1 MSKYSAV
8 VFDGFSNLQVESD
21 STLGI
26 TTSLE
31 FSTGGRYSVCSV
43 FGFGAIFGTPF
54 STASELATALGGR
67 QETPDHILQ
76 AIKGST
82 TMLLK
87 DSDLSQYYL
96 IPDLLGGG
104 KVFYWSNARRW
115 AASASLVDLVDFLK
129 GQGESVTKSAANAAQ
144 LGFVG
149 YSGGAVKSPYN
160 EIHCLDQFSYLA
172 MSKTHGMAIRKIN
185 NIAEIL
191 GVGSVERDD
200 RSDLLRLVA
209 EQIQENTEIFSSYQ
223 TEKYIC
229 QLTGGLDS
237 RLVFSSVLASDYR
250 DKYSTYTYGLQD
262 SPDMVIAKGLSAEYG
277 VPTTEYSG
285 MRSTLVAQDPAVQS
299 AWSLAQ
305 TGGMTS
311 LGPASLG
318 AFPRPDSVVLAG
330 GWGEMFRGGFPDS
343 PADGADH
350 EALVRWGVNWI
361 LRSGSPYG
369 PRIAYGGLFADQM
382 VEQARE
388 YVESIVKEMADLG
401 IGRSFMPEWMYLR
414 WSTRFNVAEITRSV
428 SPFMHRADPLYTK
441 DMMRLIF
448 STPLKDRRN
457 GALQMDLIATI
468 KPGLETYR
476 YDKDYLTQ
484 DYLSSRGISESMLAD
499 GAAAVTK
506 QYIRPSVTAVKS
518 FAPSPRNATEAQK
531 KEALRVKMPVRFIVR
546 AETNQKALQRIIRE
560 RHHELNKVF
569 DLEAFKN
576 VSEMSPKSRPEYRRL
591 ETLTTAMNWYFEQ

>member
-8 VFDGFSNLQVESD
+8 IFDGFPKLQVESE
-21 STLGI
+21 SALGI
-26 TTSLE
+26 TTDLE
-31 FSTGGRYSVCSV
+31 FSTGGRYVVCSV
-43 FGFGAIFGTPF
+43 FGFGAIFGRPF
-54 STASELATALGGR
+54 STASELSNALCGR
-67 QETPDHILQ
+67 QESPDHILR

-82 TMLLK
+82 TLLLK
-87 DSDLSQYYL
+87 ESDVSRYYL

-149 YSGGAVKSPYN
+149 YSGGAVESPYN
-160 EIHCLDQFSYLA
+160 GIHCLDQFSYLA
-172 MSKTHGMAIRKIN
+172 MSKAHGMDIRKIDN
-185 NIAEIL
+185 FSEIL
-191 GVGSVERDD
+191 GVGSIERDD

-209 EQIQENTEIFSSYQ
+209 EQIQENTEIFSSYR
-223 TEKYIC
+223 TENYIC

-237 RLVFSSVLASDYR
+237 RLVFSSVMASDYR
-250 DKYSTYTYGLQD
+250 GKYSTYTYGLQD

-277 VPTTEYSG
+277 VSTTEYSG

-343 PADGADH
+343 PADDADH
-350 EALVRWGVNWI
+350 EGLIRWGVNWI

-369 PRIAYGGLFADQM
+369 PRIAFGGLFADQM

-388 YVESIVKEMADLG
+388 YVENIIQEMTDLG

-468 KPGLETYR
+468 KPGLETYQ
-476 YDKDYLTQ
+476 YDKNYLTQ
-484 DYLSSRGISESMLAD
+484 DYLSSRGVSESLLAE
-499 GAAAVTK
+499 GSAAVTRK
-506 QYIRPSVTAVKS
+506 YIQPSVTPVKS
-518 FAPSPRNATEAQK
+518 LAPSPRNATEAQK
-531 KEALRVKMPVRFIVR
+531 QEALRVKMPVRFIVR
-546 AETNQKALQRIIRE
+546 AETNQKALQRIIEE
-560 RHHELNKVF
+560 RRDELIKVF

-576 VSEMSPKSRPEYRRL
+576 VSEMPPKSRPEYRRL
-591 ETLTTAMNWYFEQ
+591 ETLTTAMNWYFDQ